1 MREIEN
7 AGTGGER
14 DVVGVLVD
22 SVKEDRSHGV
32 ARGNRLNGPATVG
45 GYRVVPPSTHSHA
58 QAHQWPGWWHAWNRR
73 VPNIC
78 GYGLT
83 ESETGSLSGY

>member
-45 GYRVVPPSTHSHA
+45 GYRVVPMSHPLHTLMLRLTNGRVGGTHGTVESPTSA
-58 QAHQWPGWWHAWNRR
+58 GMDLRNQRR
-73 VPNIC
+73 V
-78 GYGLT
+78 L
-83 ESETGSLSGY
+83 